1 MKRCVIIVQYIQP
14 PNNAYIL
21 LKISNFLGITF
32 TMSCQHF
39 PTVCI
44 IFFFFF
50 FFTNEFIFCLS
61 AYITVRVKFLKK
73 SRKLLYLVNFYLF
86 YFICINCSSFIL
98 KSNVENRFKNLSTL

>member
-44 IFFFFF
+44 IFFFFCF
-50 FFTNEFIFCLS
+50 HKRVYFLSVCIYDGKSEVFEKIQKVVIFGQ
-61 AYITVRVKFLKK
+61 FLLI
-73 SRKLLYLVNFYLF
+73 LLFYLHKLF
-86 YFICINCSSFIL
+86 FIHSE
-98 KSNVENRFKNLSTL
+98 VEY

>member
-44 IFFFFF
+44 IFFFFHKRVYF
-50 FFTNEFIFCLS
+50 LSVCIDNGKSEVFEKIQKVVIFGQ
-61 AYITVRVKFLKK
+61 FL
-73 SRKLLYLVNFYLF
+73 LILFYLHKLF
-86 YFICINCSSFIL
+86 FIHSE
-98 KSNVENRFKNLSTL
+98 VEC